1 MSSPANKNAAAKN
14 AASIRATVANAQKQQ
29 NQTPVGRTTEGTV
42 LSINDQAKKI
52 VEEKLIKQ
60 LGPGNRGIL
69 ELYAKLHANKA
80 NAVKGTNGA
89 AQAGPPVIFE
99 ENVSVNAAPV
109 NAAAA
114 AREQAEQNGTA
125 FSNLRKSRRSRNN
138 RSRRNNRNRSRK
150 NRK

>member
-138 RSRRNNRNRSRK
+138 RNRSRK